1 MVASLSESR
10 HDFYSH
16 SQSKVDDFNARLSNL
31 VSKVPDL
38 SKDQD
43 GSRTT
48 DTDDLDSITSDPT
61 ELYHRD
67 MGTQT
72 DITPPS
78 ASRKPTSSSDASTST
93 LASLTALNSLTTHL
107 TTLLDSTTKNAT
119 TAQERITSIQTLRN
133 YLDTLCYASS
143 GLSTWNTPADK
154 NGANGK
160 SEDAVEEL
168 KKEIRNVKGVLLSA
182 KRFPSYASTGYYA
195 GGR

>member
-43 GSRTT
+43 GNRPT
-48 DTDDLDSITSDPT
+48 DSDDLDSITSDPT

-72 DITPPS
+72 DINPPS
-78 ASRKPTSSSDASTST
+78 TSHKSTTPSSSDS
-93 LASLTALNSLTTHL
+93 LASLTTLNSLTTHL
-107 TTLLDSTTKNAT
+107 NTLLDSTAKNAT

-143 GLSTWNTPADK
+143 GLSTWNTTVDK